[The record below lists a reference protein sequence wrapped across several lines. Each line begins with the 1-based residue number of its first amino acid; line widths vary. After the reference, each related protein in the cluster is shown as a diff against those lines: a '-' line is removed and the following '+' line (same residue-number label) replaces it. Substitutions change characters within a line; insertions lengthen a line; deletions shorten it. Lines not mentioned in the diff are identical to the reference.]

1 MREMFGL
8 IASIVLRRNSSQA
21 TNDTLRNVTLPGVL
35 LCGKATERNN
45 DPPLCL

>member
-1 MREMFGL
+1 MKD
-8 IASIVLRRNSSQA
+8 SLRA

-35 LCGKATERNN
+35 LCDKATERND